1 MCINF
6 NEIWPNNVDVD
17 DFVVNIHR
25 VGELTHRLAK
35 VAQNRGSE
43 EALLTLLVHGLFYR
57 GFSMAVGGLSTQDD
71 VRRQIAKKGGR
82 AKAKNQAELKL
93 DQLNRKALVK
103 YIALHLMVILR
114 PPRGWR
120 DRDHACEKIVDP
132 LLKRMSQAGYPDRI
146 YENNQTITEILSELF
161 AEDEELRNNLGK
173 NPVNPVNNE

>member
-1 MCINF
+1 
-6 NEIWPNNVDVD
+6 
-17 DFVVNIHR
+17 
-25 VGELTHRLAK
+25 
-35 VAQNRGSE
+35 
-43 EALLTLLVHGLFYR
+43 
-57 GFSMAVGGLSTQDD
+57 MAVGGLSTQDD